1 MTQQEAAE
9 AISRYTDAEWTQAT
23 MATAEGSV
31 TGARIRQ
38 FTPSELLAFCF
49 VFDVPIGWFF
59 MPPSD
64 DEADALDIPNHSQG
78 IGWGSVFR
86 AITPTEG
93 NLPDYLT
100 HQRDWVRRSENFE
113 KRPPFHEQVGRRI
126 PSRGLGPHELA
137 TQFVLGLFQRSLGG
151 SRDLHFPNR
160 ETQAK
165 WFGDMSG
172 HILRL
177 AEIMSAIGGNPSPDS
192 YLREND
198 KALTREIW
206 DGLEAKYPKA
216 GRPNCA
222 ECGEKVHYDD
232 TERAW
237 KHSESVPSHTYDI
250 VPVL

>member
-9 AISRYTDAEWTQAT
+9 AISRYTEAEWTQAT

-31 TGARIRQ
+31 SGARIRQ

-64 DEADALDIPNHSQG
+64 DEAEALEMAKHSAG
-78 IGWGSVFR
+78 IGWKSVFR

-93 NLPDYLT
+93 NLPDYLS
-100 HQRDWVRRSENFE
+100 HQRDWVRRSESFE
-113 KRPPFHEQVGRRI
+113 KRPPFHEQAGRRI
-126 PSRGLGPHELA
+126 PSRALGPHELA

-151 SRDLHFPNR
+151 SRNLKFPNR
-160 ETQAK
+160 ESQAK

-177 AEIMSAIGGNPSPDS
+177 AEIMSVIGGNPSPDT
-192 YLREND
+192 YLQKND
-198 KALTREIW
+198 EALTHQIW
-206 DGLEAKYPKA
+206 DELHEKYPTE

-222 ECGEKVHYDD
+222 ECGEKVQYD
-232 TERAW
+232 ERARAW
-237 KHSESVPSHTYDI
+237 THAEGVPPHVYDI